1 MSWLTETRRRL
12 LLGAACLGSVM
23 GGQAWA
29 GDGTVVTMPLPARPA
44 VTPLAPGLAP
54 AATVAA
60 VAPAQP
66 SAPAATLAPVQPG
79 LTQQAAFDLA
89 GAAKPVASRAARRAF
104 EQRRLAQAAA
114 AKAAKRP
121 VRQPMVLAGP
131 PTALEKAL
139 LQRGM
144 ATAPTDRAKPAPWP
158 VILLAGYDDQPLK
171 ASKGARKVEFDEKA
185 FKSDPTYQDKPY
197 DPSAQQAIYGGK
209 QAVNSQRPLVE
220 LGTPL
225 YDVGPLGQGVNVLGQ
240 KNLLFGYLY
249 VFGDWR
255 TAVAYNDN
263 KGEDLAQVA
272 TRVNLD
278 VDLGL
283 TATERIHALFQ
294 PLQDNNKFTRCEFS
308 GSASTDECEFESD
321 LDPQTLFFEGDAGA
335 ITAGLTGSYVNW
347 DLPFTG
353 GLIPLL
359 FQNGIW
365 VEDAFWGGAV
375 SLPSMNSK
383 SLDISNADIT
393 FFAGFDD
400 VEANGIVDGG
410 GVIADEDVNVYGF
423 ATFLETLGGYIEAG
437 YGYADDQGQDG
448 VIGEQDYHSATLAF
462 TKRYGNWLSNS
473 IRVVGSFG
481 QDKDVGDNQNGVM
494 FLVENSLVSSKPY
507 TVLPYANFFLGIE
520 RPVPLA
526 RNNGVLKN
534 TGINFESDALTGYPF
549 LNDTGQNAYGGAI
562 GIQYLFDLDQ
572 QLVLEVAAERN
583 LSDVNDGF
591 DDIVGNQYAV
601 GARYQIP
608 ISKAWLVRTDAT
620 YQIIEDGD
628 NSAGARVEL
637 RWKF

>member
-1 MSWLTETRRRL
+1 MFKLTRKRREL
-12 LLGAACLGSVM
+12 LLGVAGVGALAAGPVLA
-23 GGQAWA
+23 GQ
-29 GDGTVVTMPLPARPA
+29 GQDLILPLPARPA
-44 VTPLAPGLAP
+44 EQVASVDPAFAEYPSGALP
-54 AATVAA
+54 AAGQAQALAA
-60 VAPAQP
+60 PFRLIEP
-66 SAPAATLAPVQPG
+66 PRPV
-79 LTQQAAFDLA
+79 
-89 GAAKPVASRAARRAF
+89 KSRAARAAMA
-104 EQRRLAQAAA
+104 QRRQAQAAA
-114 AKAAKRP
+114 QAKAPRPARRP
-121 VRQPMVLAGP
+121 VVLAGP
-131 PTALEKAL
+131 PTPLEKAML
-139 LQRGM
+139 RDGM
-144 ATAPTDRAKPAPWP
+144 ATAPSDRAKPAPWP
-158 VILLAGYDDQPLK
+158 MIILAAYDGELK
-171 ASKGARKVEFDEKA
+171 ASPGARKVEFDSKA

-197 DPSAQQAIYGGK
+197 DPNAQLEIYGGK
-209 QAVNSQRPLVE
+209 KAVNSQRPVVE

-225 YDVGPLGQGVNVLGQ
+225 YDVGPLGQGANLLGQ

-278 VDLGL
+278 IDLGL
-283 TATERIHALFQ
+283 TATERIHALIQ
-294 PLQDNNKFTRCEFS
+294 PLQDGAKFTRCELS
-308 GSASTDECEFESD
+308 GSASNDECELESD

-365 VEDAFWGGAV
+365 VEDAFWGGAA
-375 SLPSMNSK
+375 SLPSLNSK
-383 SLDISNADIT
+383 ALDISNADIT
-393 FFAGFDD
+393 VFGGFDD
-400 VEANGIVDGG
+400 VEANGIFDANGA
-410 GVIADEDVNVYGF
+410 IADENVNVYGF

-448 VIGEQDYHSATLAF
+448 VADEQDYHSATLAF

-473 IRVVGSFG
+473 IRVIGSFG
-481 QDKDVGDNQNGVM
+481 QDKDVGDDQNGVM

-526 RNNGVLKN
+526 RDNAGILKN

-562 GIQYLFDLDQ
+562 GIQYLFELDQ
-572 QLVLEVAAERN
+572 QLVFELAAERN

-608 ISKAWLVRTDAT
+608 LSKAWLIRTDAT
-620 YQIIEDGD
+620 YQIIEGDD